1 MLLGAVLD
9 AGADLDAVRSAL
21 SAVVPGEVAVR
32 TSAVSRAGL
41 RALKADVESTAAEHP
56 HRSWAGI
63 RAMLDGAGLAE
74 PVRGHAVAVFAR
86 LAEAEARVHGVAPD
100 AVHFHEVGS
109 WDSIAD
115 IVGACAA
122 LADLGVTGVT
132 AGPVA
137 LGSGMVRTAH
147 GELPVPVPAVLEMA
161 RGWQV
166 VAGGAGELAT
176 PTGMAL
182 LRVLADRCTPL
193 PPMTVAAVGIGA
205 GGPPAPGGANAPR
218 GGAGEP

>member
-9 AGADLDAVRSAL
+9 AGADLDVVRSAL
-21 SAVVPGEVAVR
+21 LSLVPGEVAVR
-32 TSAVSRAGL
+32 TSAVTRAGL
-41 RALKADVESTAAEHP
+41 RALKADVESTAFEHP

-63 RAMLDGAGLAE
+63 REMLEGSALAE
-74 PVRGHAVAVFAR
+74 PVRGRAVAVFAR

-115 IVGACAA
+115 IVGVCAA
-122 LADLGVTGVT
+122 LADLGVTAVA

-137 LGSGMVRTAH
+137 LGSGRVRSAH
-147 GELPVPVPAVLEMA
+147 GELPGPVPAVLELS

-193 PPMTVAAVGIGA
+193 PAMT
-205 GGPPAPGGANAPR
+205 
-218 GGAGEP
+218 